1 LRGGPTACLLVHGFT
16 AMPEE
21 MRALG
26 DDLHGLGHT
35 VLCVRLA
42 GHGTDPRDL
51 ARVRW
56 NDWLVTIEDGLA
68 LLAAAEKVVLV
79 GQSLGGVV
87 VLTAAARYPVAGVVV
102 LSTPFSFPRTR
113 VLWPRLRRKDV
124 AAHPELGP
132 RREAEYPAYAAEH
145 TRVYRELQRLSA
157 ALRDAL
163 AELDV
168 PVLVIA
174 SRADPWVPVSD
185 AEAIIARIGSP
196 AKRLLLL
203 DELGHSIA
211 LDPRRTQA
219 VTAIHDFVAA
229 L

>member
-1 LRGGPTACLLVHGFT
+1 
-16 AMPEE
+16 
-21 MRALG
+21 
-26 DDLHGLGHT
+26 
-35 VLCVRLA
+35 
-42 GHGTDPRDL
+42 
-51 ARVRW
+51 
-56 NDWLVTIEDGLA
+56 
-68 LLAAAEKVVLV
+68 
-79 GQSLGGVV
+79 
-87 VLTAAARYPVAGVVV
+87 
-102 LSTPFSFPRTR
+102 
-113 VLWPRLRRKDV
+113 
-124 AAHPELGP
+124 
-132 RREAEYPAYAAEH
+132 
-145 TRVYRELQRLSA
+145 VYRELQRLSA

-211 LDPRRTQA
+211 LDSRRTQA